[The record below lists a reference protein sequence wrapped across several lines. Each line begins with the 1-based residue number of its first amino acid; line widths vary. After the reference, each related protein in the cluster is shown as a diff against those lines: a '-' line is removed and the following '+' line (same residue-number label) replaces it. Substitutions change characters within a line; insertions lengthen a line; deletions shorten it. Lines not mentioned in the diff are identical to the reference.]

1 MIEDLVNLNG
11 FFLVVMV
18 GFILDWSAIYF
29 NWQRI
34 KPLTK
39 VLAMVLLIMMTLLM
53 SEWKLQGDVVLLL
66 LAQVFGMVGDI
77 FLLLSRKW
85 FLWGLSSFLIG
96 HLFYI
101 AILAQKVIKVTVI
114 AEFSAAQIVILI
126 VILAMWAALLIGVYR
141 VLNRISNNKKFWI
154 GVQVYSW
161 VLSGMFVVAL
171 VFIFLIPDFQVDYF
185 FLPIGS
191 FLFLVS
197 DSLLS
202 YNRFIKPV
210 YRAQFWVRITYHL
223 AQLILAFG
231 FLFSY

>member
-1 MIEDLVNLNG
+1 MIENLANLNG
-11 FFLVVMV
+11 FILVVLV

-39 VLAMVLLIMMTLLM
+39 VLAMVLLIVMTLLM

-66 LAQVFGMVGDI
+66 LAQVFGMGGDI

-96 HLFYI
+96 HIFYI
-101 AILAQKVIKVTVI
+101 AILAQKVIQLAVL
-114 AEFSAAQIVILI
+114 AELSAAQIVILI
-126 VILAMWAALLIGVYR
+126 VILTMWAALLVSVYR

-171 VFIFLIPDFQVDYF
+171 VFVF
-185 FLPIGS
+185 
-191 FLFLVS
+191 
-197 DSLLS
+197 
-202 YNRFIKPV
+202 
-210 YRAQFWVRITYHL
+210 
-223 AQLILAFG
+223 
-231 FLFSY
+231 